1 MFKNLDIRATN
12 TNDTTSNCV
21 ANLLDS
27 TNLVNNNQNLTDL
40 Q

>member
-1 MFKNLDIRATN
+1 MFKNLDIRA

-27 TNLVNNNQNLTDL
+27 TKFGK
-40 Q
+40 